1 VEPCY
6 SWRVAGDRD
15 TKKLRLLRSMRR
27 CLFVYQYWMDDV
39 FGFLSTRLQTWF
51 PFALYLYT
59 NGRERL
65 ARQMDQAA
73 MHYQRHDN
81 CFSWIEDFARAQTLL
96 DEQLKTD
103 WAGALDVCTQRVI
116 ERRRGINAGEIRPR
130 SRNKEG
136 GFHSAPNHAAS
147 ARSTRPTLSEARKR

>member
-1 VEPCY
+1 
-6 SWRVAGDRD
+6 
-15 TKKLRLLRSMRR
+15 
-27 CLFVYQYWMDDV
+27 MDDV
-39 FGFLSTRLQTWF
+39 FGFMSTRLQTWF

-65 ARQMDQAA
+65 ARQMDQAS

-103 WAGALDVCTQRVI
+103 WAGALDVCTQRAHPLFPELCANYPMRYYWTCFQSEWATDIVFSDPEQLRHMYPHLI
-116 ERRRGINAGEIRPR
+116 HLGIN
-130 SRNKEG
+130 S
-136 GFHSAPNHAAS
+136 F
-147 ARSTRPTLSEARKR
+147 ST